1 MTRNLIETLLGAIV
15 LVVAIGFLTFAYRS
29 SQVGDTSGYELVAKF
44 NRVDGLERGAD
55 VRISG
60 IKVGTVVDQKLDPET
75 YRAEVRFTLHDG
87 VKLPADSSAAVVSSG
102 LLGSKYLSLI
112 PGGDTEMLKAGDEVT
127 LTQSSINLED
137 LVGHLIFSQSGGQ
150 SSGGKA
156 RAARAGAPAGATAA
170 RTGGRRRSGGSRSGG
185 RGPGAGEP
193 GLGEPV
199 TPRLAGRQPCCWR
212 SGLRTPAPKGRT
224 IEYKVA
230 LLQGLDKVT
239 ARVSP
244 PAGADRRSD
253 SFRHARDRR
262 PRLPQ
267 DAADRAAGECGL
279 PRDPRAAA
287 GLGAG
292 RAADR
297 AVQRLDVRLEPG
309 GLGARA
315 PGLRR
320 LGDRLRRTARAAC
333 GTGPRQRCGR

>member
-150 SSGGKA
+150 SSGGQSQ
-156 RAARAGAPAGATAA
+156 
-170 RTGGRRRSGGSRSGG
+170 GGQSSGSP
-185 RGPGAGEP
+185 GPGDG
-193 GLGEPV
+193 
-199 TPRLAGRQPCCWR
+199 
-212 SGLRTPAPKGRT
+212 
-224 IEYKVA
+224 
-230 LLQGLDKVT
+230 
-239 ARVSP
+239 
-244 PAGADRRSD
+244 GAD
-253 SFRHARDRR
+253 
-262 PRLPQ
+262 
-267 DAADRAAGECGL
+267 
-279 PRDPRAAA
+279 
-287 GLGAG
+287 GLGAAG
-292 RAADR
+292 QGEAGQGAAGQVP
-297 AVQRLDVRLEPG
+297 ASQG
-309 GLGARA
+309 SGS
-315 PGLRR
+315 
-320 LGDRLRRTARAAC
+320 
-333 GTGPRQRCGR
+333 Q